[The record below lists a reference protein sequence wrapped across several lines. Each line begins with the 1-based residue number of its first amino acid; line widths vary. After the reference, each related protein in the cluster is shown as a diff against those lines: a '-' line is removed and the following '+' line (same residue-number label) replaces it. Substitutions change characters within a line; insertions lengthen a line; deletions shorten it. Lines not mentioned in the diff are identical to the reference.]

1 MPIMIVKIGLQ
12 NYKVHCQGLL
22 QFVVVAGGIYFPQIS
37 LILTAEWYFTIK
49 HNREQKD
56 LHKIKGFTM

>member
-22 QFVVVAGGIYFPQIS
+22 QFVVVAGGIYFP
-37 LILTAEWYFTIK
+37 
-49 HNREQKD
+49 
-56 LHKIKGFTM
+56 